1 MKILSHEMIYFFAL
15 YAKTGQKQHLLNR
28 ISVSDNVLEGVFV
41 GVHSFSKP
49 RGKKFVKENEKIRKA
64 RWITI

>member
-1 MKILSHEMIYFFAL
+1 MKWFIFFAL

-28 ISVSDNVLEGVFV
+28 ISVSVNVLQGVFV

-49 RGKKFVKENEKIRKA
+49 RGKNLWKRMKK
-64 RWITI
+64 

>member
-49 RGKKFVKENEKIRKA
+49 RGKNLWKRMKK
-64 RWITI
+64 